1 LRKEDALVENRRH
14 KRSPVDIAVEFW
26 ERGLARP
33 RVGRAKDLSQGGMLI
48 ETSDPLAFSTEVV
61 IRLPFA
67 QRSGPTELSGVVR
80 WNHAGCMGVQ
90 FGLLGARETNVI
102 AELTKG

>member
-1 LRKEDALVENRRH
+1 LADNRRH
-14 KRSPVDIAVEFW
+14 KRTPVDIAVEFW
-26 ERGLARP
+26 ERESARP

-48 ETSDPLAFSTEVV
+48 ETSSPLAFSADIV
-61 IRLPFA
+61 IRLPLLPA
-67 QRSGPTELSGVVR
+67 QRGGPTELSGVVR
-80 WNHAGCMGVQ
+80 WNHEGCMGVQ